1 MANNWDLQAFHGTR
15 SQFTN
20 SSGRTTNMRT
30 KWFIVGAATA
40 SLVWWLALSNVGAGL
55 LAKLLGGG

>member
-1 MANNWDLQAFHGTR
+1 
-15 SQFTN
+15 
-20 SSGRTTNMRT
+20 MRT